1 MSTPDIDDIII
12 QDYNESYQNFLDRK
26 ALTIN
31 LLNNNDINHI
41 TALTYGRFLM
51 NKILLGITYDKEIE
65 NILLTLKY

>member
-12 QDYNESYQNFLDRK
+12 QDYNETYQNFLDRK

-31 LLNNNDINHI
+31 LLNNNDINHV
-41 TALTYGRFLM
+41 TAVTCGRFLM